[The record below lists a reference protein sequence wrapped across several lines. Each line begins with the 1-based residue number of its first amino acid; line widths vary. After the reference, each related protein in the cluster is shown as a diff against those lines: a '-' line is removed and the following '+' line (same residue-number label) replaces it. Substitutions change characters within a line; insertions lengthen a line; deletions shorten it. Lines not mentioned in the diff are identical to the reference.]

1 MTPLGSPRQQKVL
14 VLATG
19 SYRYGDDAMAV
30 ALLQSISHRDETIAS
45 QATLIADSELR
56 IEHTLELCGKD
67 LVLFIGAV
75 SQSNFGSDP
84 CSTMQSKPRSTG
96 VLADQTTSGFE
107 HGPSGSERVGY
118 EGVDC
123 ELANPKVG
131 PPDEVK
137 QEAHSLAGRVE
148 LQEIPVEG
156 LHALMAA
163 NAPITPPDLLH
174 VLKTLDR
181 EATPP
186 RCFQLALHG
195 ANFERNSALS
205 DTAKANLEDAKDLL
219 LRLLKACDPAVWLSF
234 AGVWSVGSQKTPDGL
249 H

>member
-1 MTPLGSPRQQKVL
+1 MTPRRSPRQQKVL

-19 SYRYGDDAMAV
+19 SHRYGDDAMAI
-30 ALLQSISHRDETIAS
+30 ALLQSISHHDETIAS

-56 IEHTLELCGKD
+56 IEHTLELRGKD

-75 SQSNFGSDP
+75 SQGDGDPDSCASIPSKTHSPGVLGDSSTGGFELSPVCSDP
-84 CSTMQSKPRSTG
+84 
-96 VLADQTTSGFE
+96 VDFELADS
-107 HGPSGSERVGY
+107 
-118 EGVDC
+118 
-123 ELANPKVG
+123 KVA
-131 PPDEVK
+131 PPMIE
-137 QEAHSLAGRVE
+137 QEAKALAGRVE
-148 LQEIPVEG
+148 LKEVPIEG

-174 VLKTLDR
+174 VLKTLGR

-186 RCFQLALHG
+186 RCFQLTLHG
-195 ANFERNSALS
+195 ANFERNAVLS

-219 LRLLKACDPAVWLSF
+219 LRLLNACDPATWRSF